1 VRFSLLKTLG
11 YFAGGLWTAWGG
23 RKRIEATQIR
33 NLRRLVEKA
42 RRDSP
47 LFRRLYADLG
57 PSSEVELRE
66 LPVTRKPDLMREFDD
81 WLTIRSLP
89 LDRAREHL
97 RDIRK
102 VGVPIDDVAVF
113 QTSGTSGEPAVIVL
127 TSSFLEYSYGIS
139 MARLDRHQ
147 WKLVREIR
155 KVGVRVTI
163 TGGNGHFAGV
173 GFNKLVKHLHPR
185 LARGLGLT
193 FIEAEQPIGRLV
205 ERLNAIPKVA
215 WIVTYPSMLT
225 ILVKEKEAGR
235 LQIEPLHFS
244 TGGETLTDD
253 LRERVRRAF
262 PSLKYGILDP
272 YACTECLVLSFEC
285 SRGRKHVN
293 EDWVILE
300 AVDEAMRPVPDGT
313 LSATVLLTVL
323 ANDVQPFIRYDL
335 GDCVRFYKD
344 SCPCGSPFRSF
355 QVEGRQATLV
365 RVGEVTLSPLVF
377 DLEHEH
383 ARRIQLVQN
392 SERDFEVRIEPA
404 DEAAVGVVFQ
414 EVIQSVKRVF
424 RDNGLEDVTVRESQ
438 APPEF
443 TASGKFHEV
452 LPIRSADPRT

>member
-1 VRFSLLKTLG
+1 MRFSLLRTLG
-11 YFAGGLWTAWGG
+11 YFAGGFWTAWGG
-23 RKRIEATQIR
+23 RKRIEARQFR

-47 LFRRLYADLG
+47 LFCRLYADLG
-57 PSSEVELRE
+57 QSSEVELRE

-89 LDRAREHL
+89 LDRARDHL
-97 RDIRK
+97 GDIRK
-102 VGVPIDDVAVF
+102 IGVPIGDVAIF
-113 QTSGTSGEPAVIVL
+113 RTSGTSGEPAVIVL
-127 TSSFLEYSYGIS
+127 PSSFLEYSFGIS
-139 MARLDRHQ
+139 MARFDRHQ
-147 WKLVREIR
+147 WKLFREIR

-173 GFNKLVKHLHPR
+173 GFNRLMNRLHPR
-185 LARGLGLT
+185 LARGLI

-205 ERLNAIPKVA
+205 EQLNAIPKVSC
-215 WIVTYPSMLT
+215 IVTYPSMLT
-225 ILVKEKEAGR
+225 ILAKEKEAGR
-235 LQIEPLHFS
+235 LQIEPVVIS

-253 LRERVRRAF
+253 LRARVRRAF
-262 PSLKYGILDP
+262 PSLKYGILDT
-272 YACTECLVLSFEC
+272 YGCTECLVLSFEC
-285 SRGRKHVN
+285 SCGRKHVN

-300 AVDEAMRPVPDGT
+300 AVDESMRPVPDGT

-335 GDCVRFYKD
+335 GDCLRFYAD
-344 SCPCGSPFRSF
+344 PCPCGSPFRSF
-355 QVEGRQATLV
+355 QVEGREATLV

-383 ARRIQLVQN
+383 ARRIQLVQT

-404 DEAAVGVVFQ
+404 DEAAAGIVFQ

-424 RDNGLEDVTVRESQ
+424 RDNGLEDVAVRESQ
-438 APPEF
+438 ALPEF

-452 LPIRSADPRT
+452 LPLRGADSRT